1 MKKLYQGNEASAIG
15 ALDGGLDLFAGYPIT
30 PSSEILEVLS
40 KEMPKRGKTFI
51 QMEDE
56 ISSIAVITAAGLS
69 GKKALTATSGPGFSL
84 MQEGL
89 SFACM
94 VESPCVI
101 VNVMRGDPSTG
112 LPTHV
117 GQGDYMQS
125 KWGTHGD
132 HPIIVFSPGSV
143 QEFYWLTRFSL
154 DISKYFRNPVIV
166 LSDETVAH
174 MRAEMERSNPPYKF
188 EFSSLPKPDKPYNF
202 ERDLI
207 SAPYLGD
214 GKGIK
219 ITGLF
224 HDEYG
229 FPDADEE
236 NAQKLIDHLLRKVY
250 SYRRELFYYEEETEG
265 KDLVLVS
272 FGIMGTVIKEV
283 KRNLERRGI
292 KAGFLRLITLNPLDE
307 EKIKQMLSEAK
318 IVFVV
323 ELNKGQL
330 YLDIERIMENK
341 TKVYP
346 INFVRG
352 NVIPPEEIESKILEV
367 IG

>member
-1 MKKLYQGNEASAIG
+1 MKKLYQGNEAAALG

-40 KEMPKRGKTFI
+40 REMPKRGKPFI

-56 ISSIAVITAAGLS
+56 ISSIAVISAAGLS

-125 KWGTHGD
+125 KWGAHGD
-132 HPIIVFSPGSV
+132 HPIIIFSPGSV

-154 DISKYFRNPVIV
+154 DIAMYFRNPVII

-174 MRAEMERSNPPYKF
+174 MRAEMERTKPPFKFKFKPLPKFNKPYKF
-188 EFSSLPKPDKPYNF
+188 DI
-202 ERDLI
+202 DLI
-207 SAPYLGD
+207 NSPHLGD

-229 FPDADEE
+229 FPNSNEK
-236 NAQKLIDHLLRKVY
+236 NAQRLIDHLIRKIE
-250 SYRRELFYYEEETEG
+250 SHKRELFYFEEET
-265 KDLVLVS
+265 KDKDIVLVS

-283 KRNLERRGI
+283 KRNLENEGI
-292 KAGFLRLITLNPLDE
+292 RTGFLRLITLNPLDE
-307 EKIKQMLSEAK
+307 DKIRKILLPAK
-318 IVFVV
+318 HVFVI

-330 YLDIERIMENK
+330 YLDIERIIK
-341 TKVYP
+341 GGTKVYP
-346 INFVRG
+346 LNFVRG
-352 NVIPPEEIESKILEV
+352 EVVPPEEIEKKIIEV
-367 IG
+367 IK

>member
-1 MKKLYQGNEASAIG
+1 MKRLYQGNEASAIG

-40 KEMPKRGKTFI
+40 REMPKRGKAFI

-56 ISSIAVITAAGLS
+56 ISSIAVIAAAGLS
-69 GKKALTATSGPGFSL
+69 GKKALTATSGPGFAL

-125 KWGTHGD
+125 KWGAHGD

-154 DISKYFRNPVIV
+154 DISMYFRNPVVI
-166 LSDETVAH
+166 LSDETIAH
-174 MRAEMERSNPPYKF
+174 MRAEMERSTPPFKF
-188 EFSSLPKPDKPYNF
+188 NFTPLPESDKPYDF
-202 ERDLI
+202 KRDLI
-207 SAPYLGD
+207 IPPHLGE
-214 GKGIK
+214 GKGVK

-236 NAQKLIDHLLRKVY
+236 NAQKLIDHLIRKVY
-250 SYRRELFYYEEETEG
+250 SHKEELFYYEENT
-265 KDLVLVS
+265 KDKNVILAS

-283 KRNLERRGI
+283 KRRLEKNGI
-292 KAGFLRLITLNPLDE
+292 KAGFLRLITLHPLDE
-307 EKIKQMLSEAK
+307 DRIRELLVKADF
-318 IVFVV
+318 VFVV

-330 YLDIERIMENK
+330 YLDIERIMK
-341 TKVYP
+341 DRTKVYP

-352 NVIPPEEIESKILEV
+352 SVIPPEEIENKILEV
-367 IG
+367 IK